1 MKTKQS
7 LLLLLSCFGLSAS
20 LASCGNNGPTIR
32 SVSLVTVDDKGEA
45 KRTGD
50 GFHLLFKKDSEIP
63 YVSIEEGFAFLNA
76 IKAARINDAKNEKY
90 YFHLKKE
97 GETYVAVDEADNKV
111 TFDVANQT
119 ITYTDFDNFLS
130 FQANNYKPLNL
141 IGIQPTAKSL
151 KFVSSNF
158 KKGQAVTVDLKPYAS
173 IDLYTHEGK
182 GYLPL
187 DTFND
192 LFYNVFENANLAYN
206 YKDVY
211 WIPNESLTVTLFGTT
226 MLSSFGEAF
235 YNVPQRKT
243 LSEEIINFNLQE
255 LSLNFDNFY
264 GLKKNKNLASFA
276 SFVEEKGFKGDF
288 TSSDPY
294 VVDSSLR
301 LALTHLNDGHTG
313 LSIQSFFIPWGEAK
327 EDDSRYNPTQKKW
340 ELDGNQF
347 QKSRKGSASPLG
359 NHFDTTSGT
368 YTIAFDSFHEINE
381 NTLYGR
387 EELPD
392 GASIDSDTA
401 YQFAMAY
408 DYLSSAEAKTSVKQV
423 VVDLS
428 TNDGGS
434 ADSLMYALCT
444 ILGKVTTHTKNPVS
458 GAENETVFAAD
469 LNRDG
474 QIDDA
479 DKGLVEMGYR
489 VGVLSSE
496 YTFSC
501 GNALPAIAKDNN
513 PNIIT
518 AGEKSG
524 GGACVL
530 RTSMDPIGQT
540 YTLSG
545 LTQICSKKGDQLVD
559 VDGGVTADVAIA
571 KDSMFDPTKV
581 GTLIGAYKK

>member
-32 SVSLVTVDDKGEA
+32 SVAIVTTDDEGKV
-45 KRTGD
+45 KRTED
-50 GFHLLFKKDSEIP
+50 SFHLLFKKDSEIP
-63 YVSIEEGFAFLNA
+63 YVSLDEGFGFLNA
-76 IKAARINDAKNEKY
+76 IKAARLDDEKNEKY
-90 YFHLKKE
+90 YFHLKEE
-97 GETYVAVDEADNKV
+97 GETYVATDEAANKV

-119 ITYTDFDNFLS
+119 ITYTDFDDFLS
-130 FQANNYKPLNL
+130 LQDNTFKPLNL
-141 IGIQPTAKSL
+141 TGIQPTAKAL

-158 KKGQAVTVDLKPYAS
+158 KKGQAVTIDLKPYAS
-173 IDLYTHEGK
+173 IDLFTHDGK

-206 YKDVY
+206 FKDVY
-211 WIPNESLTVTLFGTT
+211 WISNESLTVTLFGMA
-226 MLSSFGEAF
+226 MLSPLGEAF
-235 YNVPQRKT
+235 YDVPERKT

-255 LSLNFDNFY
+255 LSLNFDNLY
-264 GLKKNKNLASFA
+264 GLKKNKNLTSFA

-294 VVDSSLR
+294 VVDSALR
-301 LALTHLNDGHTG
+301 LGLTYLNDGHTALG
-313 LSIQSFFIPWGEAK
+313 LQSFFIPFGEAK
-327 EDDSRYNPTQKKW
+327 EDDTRYNPTRKKW
-340 ELDGNQF
+340 EVDGDKF

-359 NHFDTTSGT
+359 NNFDTISGT
-368 YTIAFDSFHEINE
+368 YTIAFDSFHTIDEDV
-381 NTLYGR
+381 LYGR
-387 EELPD
+387 SELPD

-408 DYLSSAEAKTSVKQV
+408 DYLSSAEAKASVKQV

-434 ADSLMYALCT
+434 ADALMYALCT
-444 ILGKVTTHTKNPVS
+444 ILGKVTTHTKNPTS
-458 GAENETVFAAD
+458 GAENETVYAAD

-474 QIDDA
+474 QINDA

-489 VGVLSSE
+489 IGILSSE

-518 AGEKSG
+518 AGEKSA

-530 RTSMDPIGQT
+530 RTCMDPIGQT
-540 YTLSG
+540 YHLSG
-545 LTQICSKKGDQLVD
+545 LTEICSKKGDKLVD
-559 VDGGVTADVAIA
+559 VDGGVAADVAIG
-571 KDSMFDPTKV
+571 KDSMFDPVVV
-581 GTLIGAYKK
+581 GTLIGTYQK